1 MHAADSRRLP
11 GHAATPDP
19 KTESVLVSFF
29 SRACVAKHG
38 EGARFR
44 FCSDRPK
51 SVAASSS
58 TLMAESTDDTIEAT
72 FVWGADCDPHGG
84 KKLTLHMLESELA
97 KRDPDGKSTIAAKMR
112 FTNSLAFEMAP
123 TGPSDDEYMCAQACS
138 LEYIPLASLTRKR

>member
-1 MHAADSRRLP
+1 
-11 GHAATPDP
+11 
-19 KTESVLVSFF
+19 
-29 SRACVAKHG
+29 
-38 EGARFR
+38 
-44 FCSDRPK
+44 
-51 SVAASSS
+51 
-58 TLMAESTDDTIEAT
+58 MAESTDDTIEAT
-72 FVWGADCDPHGG
+72 FVWGADYDPHGG